1 MINTI
6 NLKDMR
12 NAEYVQFLKGCAS
25 IVGAND
31 PTGMNV
37 QLKYDAFIN
46 KLAELEVL
54 FKKSTE
60 NPITAEIEALDA
72 RRDRAVSGLLM
83 HINALSFHFDP
94 AVVTPAMALQHNLKV
109 YTTNIAAE
117 NYNAE
122 TALINNLVTDW
133 ETKPELA
140 NALATLGITSWKD
153 ELKTANALFDERYI
167 ARTQDM
173 ATASPDNLKTKRLEG
188 NTAYY
193 ELRDHI
199 NANMTLAPSLLLV
212 KTTNEINALI
222 TQYNQ
227 LLANRKATDTT
238 ATQ

>member
-1 MINTI
+1 MITSI
-6 NLKDMR
+6 ELDRMR
-12 NAEYVQFLKGCAS
+12 HAEYIQFSKDCAA

-31 PTGMNV
+31 PAAQNV
-37 QLKYDAFIN
+37 QPKYDAYIN
-46 KLAELEVL
+46 KIAELEVL

-60 NPITAEIEALDA
+60 NPITAEIETLDM

-83 HINALSFHFDP
+83 HINALNFHFDP
-94 AVVTPAMALQHNLKV
+94 AIATPAQVLQHNLKI
-109 YTTNIAAE
+109 YTTNIARE

-140 NALATLGITSWKD
+140 NALATLGLTNWKD
-153 ELKTANALFDERYI
+153 ELKTANQLFNDRYI

-173 ATASPDNLKTKRLEG
+173 ATASVDNVKTKRLEG

-199 NANMTLAPSLLLV
+199 NANMTLAPSPLLV

-227 LLANRKATDTT
+227 LLVGRAAVSNK
-238 ATQ
+238 Q

>member
-1 MINTI
+1 MITSI
-6 NLKDMR
+6 DLSKLR
-12 NAEYVQFLKGCAS
+12 NAEYVQFSKGCAS

-31 PTGMNV
+31 PNGMNV

-94 AVVTPAMALQHNLKV
+94 AVVTLAMALQHNLKV
-109 YTTNIAAE
+109 YTTNIVAE

-140 NALATLGITSWKD
+140 NALAALGITSWKD
-153 ELKTANALFDERYI
+153 ELKTANTLFDERYI

-188 NTAYY
+188 NQAYY
-193 ELRDHI
+193 DLRSHI
-199 NANMTLAPSLLLV
+199 DAHMTLAPSPALT
-212 KTTNEINALI
+212 KTTDEINALI

-227 LLANRKATDTT
+227 LLVGRAAVSNK
-238 ATQ
+238 Q